1 MKIFIGML
9 TGLVFSIAAI
19 LPAGLPFTAWSD
31 AGQASGAAYQSK
43 LNKIVLGYYT
53 EDKPGDL
60 LSYNSLSENGGLI
73 DYIATFSYG
82 TDEKGNLSGQPI
94 SKGIELAK
102 KENVRPLMLVHNFRG
117 FFDSNLAHKVLSVK
131 ENRISLEK
139 NILKLIRENGY
150 EGVNLDLE
158 NIPPA
163 DRKYYTAFLSELKK
177 MFEPYGYF
185 LTVSIPAK
193 TWDDPQ
199 NNWSGAYDY
208 WAIGR
213 LADIVAIMTY
223 DEHWSGGKPGPIASF
238 PWVQS
243 VLDYAIWNIPRYKI
257 LMGVAAYGYDW
268 SAKGA
273 KSVEWN
279 EVDKLVRT
287 YGARWDDYLC
297 SPHLSYRDYSGVS
310 HEVWFENKYSL
321 GLKLDLANSYGIAGV
336 AIWRLGR
343 EDASFWK
350 TVQKKFDK

>member
-139 NILKLIRENGY
+139 NILK
-150 EGVNLDLE
+150 
-158 NIPPA
+158 
-163 DRKYYTAFLSELKK
+163 
-177 MFEPYGYF
+177 
-185 LTVSIPAK
+185 
-193 TWDDPQ
+193 
-199 NNWSGAYDY
+199 
-208 WAIGR
+208 
-213 LADIVAIMTY
+213 
-223 DEHWSGGKPGPIASF
+223 
-238 PWVQS
+238 
-243 VLDYAIWNIPRYKI
+243 
-257 LMGVAAYGYDW
+257 
-268 SAKGA
+268 
-273 KSVEWN
+273 
-279 EVDKLVRT
+279 
-287 YGARWDDYLC
+287 
-297 SPHLSYRDYSGVS
+297 
-310 HEVWFENKYSL
+310 
-321 GLKLDLANSYGIAGV
+321 
-336 AIWRLGR
+336 
-343 EDASFWK
+343 
-350 TVQKKFDK
+350 